1 MPHSEPDVLIKRL
14 DPGVPLPSYAH
25 PGDAGADLT
34 TAEDVELGPG
44 ERALVRTGLAIA
56 LPDGYAA
63 FVHPRSGL
71 AARHGVTLVNAPG
84 TVDAGYRG
92 EIKVTLMNTDRDRP
106 VSFRRGD
113 RIAQLVIQRVERA
126 VFHEVTVLPGSS
138 RGDGGFG
145 STGRRGAV
153 LAPGGR
159 PPRIAALLGG
169 TFPPSAPRP
178 PRANREGACAVFR
191 RRRSADAGR
200 QWPGDSDQE
209 LSGDELDYDE
219 PFDDQAE
226 GQPAAAVQAE
236 GGPWDAGEAFPA
248 QERVDLGS
256 LQVPV
261 GPEHEIQLVMAE
273 QHGAWVTVR
282 YRESEVQIQAFAAAR
297 RSTLW
302 DDVRAEIAAEVHTAG
317 GRSQE
322 SEGSFGTELMA
333 QVPMEPGQPAS
344 GMRLVRFVGIDG
356 PRWFVRG
363 LFTGPAADGGEQ
375 AELLEDVL
383 RNVVVVRGE
392 HPVPPREILELRLPP
407 EARQAL
413 EEQAAAEEENRFRG
427 DLNPFDRGPEFT
439 ETR

>member
-92 EIKVTLMNTDRDRP
+92 EIKVTLLNTDRDRP

-138 RGDGGFG
+138 RADGGFG
-145 STGRRGAV
+145 STGQGAV

-159 PPRIAALLGG
+159 ARGTPPLLGG
-169 TFPPSAPRP
+169 NRP
-178 PRANREGACAVFR
+178 PRPARPPGASTEGACGVFR

-200 QWPGDSDQE
+200 DWPEDSDQE
-209 LSGDELDYDE
+209 LPGDELDYGE
-219 PFDDQAE
+219 PFDDELAE
-226 GQPAAAVQAE
+226 RTARGTSRAE

-273 QHGAWVTVR
+273 QHGAWVTVK

-297 RSTLW
+297 RSALW
-302 DDVRAEIAAEVHTAG
+302 DDVRAEIAAEVAH
-317 GRSQE
+317 GRR
-322 SEGSFGTELMA
+322 
-333 QVPMEPGQPAS
+333 PEPGI
-344 GMRLVRFVGIDG
+344 GGIVRD
-356 PRWFVRG
+356 R
-363 LFTGPAADGGEQ
+363 ADGSG
-375 AELLEDVL
+375 ADGARAAGL
-383 RNVVVVRGE
+383 RHAAGQVRR
-392 HPVPPREILELRLPP
+392 H
-407 EARQAL
+407 
-413 EEQAAAEEENRFRG
+413 
-427 DLNPFDRGPEFT
+427 
-439 ETR
+439 